1 MPAPALV
8 PFSSQAE
15 AGQQPDHEP
24 KTIADLTREVGRI
37 AQDRVGRIRQ
47 ITAQAKML
55 ALNALIEAA
64 RAGEHGR
71 GFSVV
76 AQEVRGIGAEIEA
89 LARELETGLTARIGE
104 LQQGVDAMTAR
115 AEGER
120 LVDLSLNAIELIDR
134 NL

>member
-1 MPAPALV
+1 MSAPASV
-8 PFSSQAE
+8 PFSHHPAHP
-15 AGQQPDHEP
+15 PDTEP
-24 KTIADLTREVGRI
+24 TTVADLTREVGRI
-37 AQDRVGRIRQ
+37 AGDRVGRIRQ
-47 ITAQAKML
+47 ITARAKML

-89 LARELETGLTARIGE
+89 LAHELESGLTARIAA

-115 AEGER
+115 AQGER
-120 LVDLSLNAIELIDR
+120 LVDLASTPSS
-134 NL
+134 